1 LTYILHIHYVART
14 GVTRGLRQRET

>member
-1 LTYILHIHYVART
+1 LTYILHIHYVARS